1 MPPGNGAI
9 AARSGTMLQC
19 VSMYALRHHGI
30 PLAMPRTLVGFALI
44 SIYASLLLWILELGH
59 ALAGGGWE
67 SWPAAEILSFALLTF
82 LLFAGWAVAATLG
95 QWGFVS
101 LLSLLHRRIA
111 SVRGEARARTYTALA
126 ATAALAPAVAY
137 FTLLLFSGKGISRFA
152 HLAVLRASFLV
163 LSLLGVFSLASLIAA
178 LARGWFLPARRF
190 ARGFS
195 VAAGAFLIV
204 LLYGINARW
213 YVGQYEFVHRALCIL
228 IFLLTELLVASLLG
242 PQRIASVP
250 GGAAARLL
258 LLIAF
263 LMPCELAILSRV
275 VAGTPG
281 SRILSAVYSR
291 MQMGKHLM
299 RLYRFKTRIRAGDWR
314 MHAEYLAARDA
325 FSDRSTKIDRKGCN
339 LIWIYVDSLR
349 ASNLPMYGYP
359 RDTSPRLRGFAARA
373 ALFMHAYAQG
383 TMTQWSV
390 PATMTGCYYS
400 TLMRRGDVEALTGIL
415 ARHGYQTFV
424 ANAELMQPFLRR
436 WDRAGF
442 DQISAGDLT
451 APEVTRAAVA
461 MLQRRIPGR
470 PFCFFL
476 FYGEPHFPYTKHAGF
491 DYGNREEDCY
501 DSEIAFTDRHIGDL
515 LDEVRRAGLL
525 DSTIVVITA
534 DHGEELGRHGGWGH
548 SRQLYD
554 ENIHVPLIVSVP
566 GVPPR
571 VVASAVQCIDIVPAL
586 VGILGLSTNAHRD
599 GGDIAPFLQG
609 LHPPYTP
616 RVYSEV
622 AAAQPES
629 VCLIHYPWKLIYYP
643 RRLYF
648 DLFNLVNDPLERH
661 NRFKD
666 AGAIGVTLQEML
678 LSWIAYRDRDTAPRE
693 AESPGVAT
701 IVDRIRSR
709 APEMFA
715 SLDDLDVE
723 KISPRDF
730 ALLQRELQ
738 PYPCRETAAFYL
750 LVARSAPR
758 LRQDALGEL
767 ARTFKAAHESAG
779 KTGIPAQQRDAASG
793 VASAFDAPGV
803 AEFLLSIV
811 REGNNP
817 SEAACLGLIRDARLT
832 RLSDDLFDLYQRR
845 RRRLLAERL
854 FPPFRIWRWLFP
866 GRAVHSEDW
875 IFETLCSFGDP
886 RVADRLVRKVE
897 TLSVGEQ
904 IDSIQYFV
912 YYHDERCRDALL
924 RLHERHASSAPEFTA
939 LLASQIGASRN
950 PFMLPVLR
958 RIFTCPSDS
967 TQPSA
972 LPFAK
977 KEAILHF
984 IDIKGRHNLSR
995 EDRAAILG
1003 ACRGDPDLGQFREIK
1018 ELCLTL

>member
-1 MPPGNGAI
+1 
-9 AARSGTMLQC
+9 
-19 VSMYALRHHGI
+19 
-30 PLAMPRTLVGFALI
+30 MPRTLVGFALI

-152 HLAVLRASFLV
+152 HVAVLRASFLV

-195 VAAGAFLIV
+195 VAVGAFLIV
-204 LLYGINARW
+204 LLYGLNARW

-501 DSEIAFTDRHIGDL
+501 DSEIAFADRHIGDL

-599 GGDIAPFLQG
+599 GGSMTPFLQG
-609 LHPPYTP
+609 LAPPYTP
-616 RVYSEV
+616 RIHSEV
-622 AAAQPES
+622 VIGQPES
-629 VCLIHYPWKLIYYP
+629 ACLIHHPWKLIHYPG
-643 RRLYF
+643 RFYF
-648 DLFNLVNDPLERH
+648 NLFNLESDPYERH
-661 NRFKD
+661 DRFRD
-666 AGAIGVTLQEML
+666 EQAIGTALQDML
-678 LSWIAYRDRDTAPRE
+678 LSWVAYRDRAIDPQKTAR
-693 AESPGVAT
+693 SPEVADA
-701 IVDRIRSR
+701 IGRIRNR
-709 APEMFA
+709 APGALA
-715 SLDDLDVE
+715 SLGDLDAG
-723 KISPRDF
+723 KISPGDF
-730 ALLQRELQ
+730 ALLHRELRRDL
-738 PYPCRETAAFYL
+738 CRETAAFYL
-750 LVARSAPR
+750 RVARCSAA
-758 LRQDALGEL
+758 LRPAALRALRITLQEAAKTEEKTDL
-767 ARTFKAAHESAG
+767 PARQRGAG
-779 KTGIPAQQRDAASG
+779 MDAAS
-793 VASAFDAPGV
+793 ALDAPGA

-811 REGNNP
+811 QRGNDP
-817 SEAACLGLIRDARLT
+817 SEADCLSVMRDARLFDL
-832 RLSDDLFDLYQRR
+832 RDDLFRLYQRR
-845 RRRLLAERL
+845 RRRRLLTERL
-854 FPPFRIWRWLFP
+854 FPPYRLWRRLFP
-866 GRAVHSEDW
+866 GRAAHSEDS
-875 IFETLCSFGDP
+875 IFETLCFFADP
-886 RVADRLVRKVE
+886 RVADRLVRE
-897 TLSVGEQ
+897 FEGMDRWEQ
-904 IDSIQYFV
+904 LDRIPHLVHYR
-912 YYHDERCRDALL
+912 DERCRDALL
-924 RLHERHASSAPEFTA
+924 GLFERHVFSFPEFTVG
-939 LLASQIGASRN
+939 LVSEIGRSRN
-950 PFMLPVLR
+950 PFMLPVLK
-958 RIFTCPSDS
+958 RIFTFAEDRTSSELPSGLS
-967 TQPSA
+967 Y
-972 LPFAK
+972 AK

-984 IDIKGRHNLSR
+984 IVITGRRNLSR
-995 EDRAAILG
+995 EDTMAILEV
-1003 ACRGDPDLGQFREIK
+1003 CTQDPRVGHFREIK
-1018 ELCLTL
+1018 ELCRTL

>member
-1 MPPGNGAI
+1 
-9 AARSGTMLQC
+9 
-19 VSMYALRHHGI
+19 
-30 PLAMPRTLVGFALI
+30 MPRRLVKFALI
-44 SIYASLLLWILELGH
+44 SLYASLLLWVFELAH
-59 ALAGGGWE
+59 AFAGGAWE
-67 SWPAAEILSFALLTF
+67 SWPAGEILFFALLTF
-82 LLFAGWAVAATLG
+82 LLFSGWGVAAALA

-101 LLSLLHRRIA
+101 LLSSLQRRIA
-111 SVRGEARARTYTALA
+111 SARGEARARTYTALA

-137 FTLLLFSGKGISRFA
+137 FTLLLFSGEGISRFA
-152 HLAVLRASFLV
+152 YVAVLRASFFALALLGV
-163 LSLLGVFSLASLIAA
+163 LSLAHLIAA
-178 LARGWFLPARRF
+178 LAQGWFLPAQRF
-190 ARGFS
+190 ARGLS

-204 LLYGINARW
+204 LLYSLNARW

-228 IFLLTELLVASLLG
+228 IFLLTELFVVTLLG
-242 PQRIASVP
+242 PRRIASVP
-250 GGAAARLL
+250 GGAVPRLL
-258 LLIAF
+258 LLLAF
-263 LMPCELAILSRV
+263 LMPCELAILSRA

-281 SRILSAVYSR
+281 NRILSAVYSR

-299 RLYRFKTRIRAGDWR
+299 RLYRFKARIQAGDWR
-314 MHAEYLAARDA
+314 MHAEYLAARGA
-325 FSDRSTKIDRKGCN
+325 FSDTSPKIDRKGCN

-359 RDTSPRLRGFAARA
+359 RDTSPRLRGFAARS
-373 ALFMHAYAQG
+373 ALFMQAYAQG

-400 TLMRRGDVEALTGIL
+400 TLMRRGDVEALTGVL

-424 ANAELMQPFLRR
+424 ANAELMQPYLRR

-442 DQISAGDLT
+442 DHISASDIR

-461 MLQRRIPGR
+461 MLQRRKPGR

-476 FYGEPHFPYTKHAGF
+476 FYGEPHFPYDKHAGF

-501 DSEIAFTDRHIGDL
+501 DSEIAFADRHIGDL

-566 GVPPR
+566 GLPPH

-599 GGDIAPFLQG
+599 GGSIAPFLQG

-643 RRLYF
+643 GRLYL
-648 DLFNLVNDPLERH
+648 DLFNLVNDPHERH

-666 AGAIGVTLQEML
+666 EGAIGATLQEML
-678 LSWIAYRDRDTAPRE
+678 LSWIAYRDRDAAPRE
-693 AESPGVAT
+693 AESPGVAE

-715 SLDDLDVE
+715 SLGDLDVE

-750 LVARSAPR
+750 LVARRAPR

-767 ARTFKAAHESAG
+767 ARTIKAAHESAG

-817 SEAACLGLIRDARLT
+817 SEAACLGLIRAARLT

-854 FPPFRIWRWLFP
+854 FPPCLLWRWLFP

-897 TLSVGEQ
+897 TLSVVEQ

-912 YYHDERCRDALL
+912 YFRDERCRDALL
-924 RLHERHASSAPEFTA
+924 RLYERHASSAPEFTA
-939 LLASQIGASRN
+939 FLASQIGASRN

-984 IDIKGRHNLSR
+984 IDIKGEHNLSR
-995 EDRAAILG
+995 EDRAAILE
-1003 ACRGDPDLGQFREIK
+1003 ACRRDPDLGQFREIK
-1018 ELCLTL
+1018 ELCRTL